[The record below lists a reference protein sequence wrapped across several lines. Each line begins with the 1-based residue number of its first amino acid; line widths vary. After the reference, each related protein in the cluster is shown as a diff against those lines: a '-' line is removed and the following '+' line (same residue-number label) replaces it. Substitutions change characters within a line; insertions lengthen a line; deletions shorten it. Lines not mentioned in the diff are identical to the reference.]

1 MPSKGKGKKKK
12 SNKSL
17 ADMDF
22 SAAESLIEGDW
33 GSLEGV
39 QKFIDENSTLGKLNK
54 IIAKRMG
61 GRFYRDPRINNI
73 LRQTTRTISKGRRK
87 LLQTKLQEFLYV
99 DGKFVKPGI
108 LYHIHYTKDLE
119 EHYMTGWKH
128 SLESKLIFPIKL
140 SDYSTYNSLNKQ
152 SPMHIKPVFREI
164 TEKDYSRGVITR
176 YFARK
181 SNQIM
186 SPPFEISSKELNTS
200 PLYVYTSFPWRIAGN
215 KEIVSKLNTKA
226 IRKAVRDIPNIDK
239 LLNPFQFYRGN
250 TTLDKLNKEE
260 ILNRL
265 DVKQSQSVET
275 VSLNVLGSEATI
287 GQGLLD
293 TMGGKKKVKKKNT
306 KKKKKY

>member
-1 MPSKGKGKKKK
+1 
-12 SNKSL
+12 
-17 ADMDF
+17 
-22 SAAESLIEGDW
+22 
-33 GSLEGV
+33 
-39 QKFIDENSTLGKLNK
+39 
-54 IIAKRMG
+54 
-61 GRFYRDPRINNI
+61 
-73 LRQTTRTISKGRRK
+73 
-87 LLQTKLQEFLYV
+87 
-99 DGKFVKPGI
+99 
-108 LYHIHYTKDLE
+108 
-119 EHYMTGWKH
+119 
-128 SLESKLIFPIKL
+128 
-140 SDYSTYNSLNKQ
+140 
-152 SPMHIKPVFREI
+152 
-164 TEKDYSRGVITR
+164 
-176 YFARK
+176 
-181 SNQIM
+181 M

-200 PLYVYTSFPWRIAGN
+200 PLYVYTSFLWRIAGN

-306 KKKKKY
+306 KKKVKKKNGN